1 MNDESKTKAQL
12 IEELNELRQRV
23 GNVEEAEARRENPNG
38 HYLKEELYHLVREDA
53 SIFDFIQNGS
63 LDGIWYWDLE
73 KPEHEWMS
81 PRFWEIFGYDPD
93 EKPHLA
99 EAWQDMIH
107 PDDLEVALDN
117 FHKHCEDPEH
127 LYDQMVRYRHKN
139 GSTVWVRCRGLAIRD
154 RKGKPVRMLG
164 AHTEATALKETEVTL
179 KKQTEELERSNAELK
194 REIADRSQAEEEK
207 SRLDEQLRY
216 FSFLYQLR
224 TVLAMASSFEEVIQR
239 AGESIVQMLTVF
251 TSAAGCR
258 IEFDHRAWTFGQLNQ
273 VGQHTYER
281 PLRWDKQKRGSLRLC
296 CGVEFSKGQEQGLV
310 EETAAQI
317 SQVLEARELQLQIL
331 RSARLVSLG
340 QMAAGMAHELNQPL
354 TALSATA
361 EGILLRQQED
371 MEIAP
376 ERLQGM
382 MEHMLR
388 LVERMVDTIQHLRI
402 FSRDT
407 SKEPGALLMVN
418 EVVQSALELIQ
429 TQLKSRGI
437 DLELDLGEE
446 LPEVLGHPH
455 PLEQVLLNL
464 LSNARDALDK
474 KEAQLE
480 GGGKSGWGKLLS
492 IRTRHDTEAGQII
505 LEVEDQGTG
514 IDAEDQQRLFEPF
527 FTTKEPDKGTG
538 LGLSLAYAIVK
549 DHGGEIECQSQERK
563 GTLFRVR
570 LPVAESHGF

>member
-1 MNDESKTKAQL
+1 M
-12 IEELNELRQRV
+12 
-23 GNVEEAEARRENPNG
+23 
-38 HYLKEELYHLVREDA
+38 
-53 SIFDFIQNGS
+53 
-63 LDGIWYWDLE
+63 
-73 KPEHEWMS
+73 
-81 PRFWEIFGYDPD
+81 
-93 EKPHLA
+93 
-99 EAWQDMIH
+99 
-107 PDDLEVALDN
+107 
-117 FHKHCEDPEH
+117 
-127 LYDQMVRYRHKN
+127 
-139 GSTVWVRCRGLAIRD
+139 
-154 RKGKPVRMLG
+154 
-164 AHTEATALKETEVTL
+164 
-179 KKQTEELERSNAELK
+179 
-194 REIADRSQAEEEK
+194 
-207 SRLDEQLRY
+207 
-216 FSFLYQLR
+216 
-224 TVLAMASSFEEVIQR
+224 
-239 AGESIVQMLTVF
+239 
-251 TSAAGCR
+251 
-258 IEFDHRAWTFGQLNQ
+258 
-273 VGQHTYER
+273 
-281 PLRWDKQKRGSLRLC
+281 
-296 CGVEFSKGQEQGLV
+296 V

-429 TQLKSRGI
+429 AQLKSHGI

-446 LPEVLGHPH
+446 LPQILGHPH

-464 LSNARDALDK
+464 LSNAQDAMDE

-480 GGGKSGWGKLLS
+480 DNEKADWEKRLS
-492 IRTRHDTEAGQII
+492 IRTRHDAEEERVLI
-505 LEVEDQGTG
+505 EVEDRGTG
-514 IDAEDQQRLFEPF
+514 IRPEDQQRLFEPF
-527 FTTKEPDKGTG
+527 FTTKEADKGTG

-549 DHGGEIECQSQERK
+549 DHNGEIECQSQERK
-563 GTLFRVR
+563 GTVFWIR
-570 LPVAESHGF
+570 LPAAEPS